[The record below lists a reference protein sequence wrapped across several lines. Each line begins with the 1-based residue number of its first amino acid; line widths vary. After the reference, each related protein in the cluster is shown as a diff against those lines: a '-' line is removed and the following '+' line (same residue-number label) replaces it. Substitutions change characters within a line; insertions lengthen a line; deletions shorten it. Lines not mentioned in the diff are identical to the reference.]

1 MPESVSTWDRG
12 RGVVA
17 RQAAIISLASAVA
30 TLVSLTDAPR
40 GTLEVVVVTALHLA
54 VAAGLLLAARRWDR
68 TPAPRAVLPLAMLLT
83 ALIGVTSF
91 VTDGYASCT
100 GPLVVL
106 VFAWLGLHGSR
117 RSLPVLV
124 PWAVVTY
131 LVPLVATHARPRLMW
146 STLVLVPIA
155 TVVALLVEDRVEAQ
169 RRTRRLLES
178 RERWR
183 GALMATL
190 AHDVRAPLSSV
201 TGTLEILEDDP
212 TLDDRYRPLLAG
224 AMRQTLRVVKLAT
237 GILEVER
244 VEHGALV
251 LDRRE
256 LAVADVAEDVRA
268 LTQPTNVTV
277 AVDPALTV
285 VADRERLEQVLFNLT
300 NNALRHGRPPVVID
314 AVRVG
319 GSVEIAVEDHGGG
332 VAGDDIPALFDR
344 FSSADHSPQ
353 SVGLGLWIVRTLV
366 EAHEG
371 EIRYESPRG
380 GARFV
385 VCLPDGGTRPGA
397 EPGTQVAGDPVR
409 PSV

>member
-1 MPESVSTWDRG
+1 M
-12 RGVVA
+12 GVVA
-17 RQAAIISLASAVA
+17 RQAAVISLASAVA
-30 TLVSLTDAPR
+30 TVVALTDTTQGPLAV
-40 GTLEVVVVTALHLA
+40 GLVAGVHLVVAAVLLA
-54 VAAGLLLAARRWDR
+54 VAGRWDR
-68 TPAPRAVLPLAMLLT
+68 TPAPPAVLPLAMLLT
-83 ALIGVTSF
+83 ALIGLTSY
-91 VTDGYASCT
+91 VTDGYASGT

-106 VFAWLGLHGSR
+106 VFAWVGLHGSPR
-117 RSLPVLV
+117 TLPALV
-124 PWAVVTY
+124 PWAVLTY
-131 LVPLVATHARPRLMW
+131 LLPLVAADARPRLMW

-155 TVVALLVEDRVEAQ
+155 TVVALLVHDRVEAQ
-169 RRTRRLLES
+169 RRTRVLLEA

-212 TLDDRYRPLLAG
+212 GLDDRYRPLLAG

-251 LDRRE
+251 LDRRDV
-256 LAVADVAEDVRA
+256 AVADLAEDVRA
-268 LTQPTNVTV
+268 LTQPTSVTV
-277 AVDPALTV
+277 EVDPDLTV
-285 VADRERLEQVLFNLT
+285 DADRERLEQVLFNLT
-300 NNALRHGRPPVVID
+300 NNALRHGRPPVVISAARAD
-314 AVRVG
+314 GA
-319 GSVEIAVEDHGGG
+319 VEIAVEDHGSG
-332 VAGDDIPALFDR
+332 VPAGDVAALFDR

-366 EAHEG
+366 EAHG
-371 EIRYESPRG
+371 GTISYESPRD

-385 VCLPDGGTRPGA
+385 VRLPAVAPS
-397 EPGTQVAGDPVR
+397 EPSPVR